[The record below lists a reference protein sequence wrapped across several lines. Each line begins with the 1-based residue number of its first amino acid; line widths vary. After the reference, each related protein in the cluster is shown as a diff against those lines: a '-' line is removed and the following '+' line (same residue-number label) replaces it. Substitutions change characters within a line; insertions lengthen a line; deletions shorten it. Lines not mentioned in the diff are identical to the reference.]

1 MTDGVRLESDP
12 QDEATVIRVRSTKTE
27 TTLVRLD
34 VPLGDGVGYW
44 HPAAGWERPLPADWE
59 GEWRRVGLVDSAAAG
74 CLYDG
79 AGRALLAFAGDHG
92 DATTLIRFGVSEDS
106 ARFGVWLATPLRAD
120 EEYQLR
126 IEAPGR
132 PVDDTLRTLAR
143 WMPGTDDALPAPEAG
158 RTPAYS
164 TWYSMHHAVSE
175 AAVEAEAAVA
185 ADLGCGLLLLD
196 DGWQAGADHRKY
208 SGCGDWTPDPAKFPD
223 FRAHVRRVRETGLR
237 YVAWIAPLLLG
248 EHSRAHAELAG
259 LAPHHVPRLAC
270 RVLDP
275 RQDEVRAFV
284 VERCADLVERYGL
297 DGLKLDF
304 LEKAM
309 VYADTA
315 EGGEGDGAADVSRAM
330 RTLLDELHARLRALR
345 GDDVLIELR
354 QPYAGPT
361 MRRFG
366 NLLRAGDC
374 PADATANR
382 LRTLDI
388 ARLAPGASVHCDML
402 MWDPDARVEAAA
414 RQLHAALYSVPQISV
429 RLTELST
436 EHREMTAWWLG
447 FWRQYRDVLIDGE
460 RDTGRPD
467 QRDATVTA
475 WSGDRAVVTV
485 FGEHR
490 VVPLEPDRFTDV
502 ALVNSTTAGHL
513 VLDLTAHTRVLLS
526 VTDARGRPA
535 GTHVRELGPGPHHL
549 PVPPSGVCRL
559 SPA

>member
-1 MTDGVRLESDP
+1 M
-12 QDEATVIRVRSTKTE
+12 IRVKCTQTE

-79 AGRALLAFAGDHG
+79 AGRSLLAFAGDHG
-92 DATTLIRFGVSEDS
+92 DATTLVRFGVSEDS
-106 ARFGVWLATPLRAD
+106 ARFGVWLATPLRAG
-120 EEYQLR
+120 EEYRLR

-143 WMPGTDDALPAPEAG
+143 WMPGTGDALPAPEAG

-175 AAVEAEAAVA
+175 AAVEAEAAIA

-196 DGWQAGADHRKY
+196 DGWQEQADHHKY
-208 SGCGDWTPDPAKFPD
+208 SGCGDWTPDQAKFPD
-223 FRAHVRRVRETGLR
+223 FRAHVRRARETGLR

-248 EHSRAHAELAG
+248 EHSRTHATLAR
-259 LAPHHVPRLAC
+259 LAPHRVPRLAC
-270 RVLDP
+270 QVLDP

-304 LEKAM
+304 LETAM
-309 VYADTA
+309 VYADTV
-315 EGGEGDGAADVSRAM
+315 GGNGDGTGAAGADVSQAM
-330 RTLLDELHARLRALR
+330 RVLLDDLHTRLRALR
-345 GDDVLIELR
+345 GADVLIELR
-354 QPYAGPT
+354 QPYAGPA

-402 MWDPDARVEAAA
+402 MWDPRARVEAAA
-414 RQLHAALYSVPQISV
+414 RQLHSALYSVPQISA
-429 RLTELST
+429 RLTELSA
-436 EHREMTAWWLG
+436 EHREMTAWWLE

-460 RDTGRPD
+460 RHTGRPD
-467 QRDATVTA
+467 ERDATITA
-475 WSGDRAVVTV
+475 WSGDRAVITV

-490 VVPLEPDRFTDV
+490 VVPLDPGRFTDV
-502 ALVNSTTAGHL
+502 ALVNSTTADHV
-513 VLDLTAHTRVLLS
+513 VLDLTEGTRIRLAVS
-526 VTDARGRPA
+526 DARGRPT
-535 GTHVRELGPGPHHL
+535 GTQVREFGPGLHHL
-549 PVPPSGVCRL
+549 SVPPSGLCRL